1 MSTKYGPGKADGI
14 VDATKTAEQ
23 KRMLE
28 IELEAVGIRLNTT
41 PPDVVFRQK
50 SAGGITVCLSLLG
63 APMLMR

>member
-1 MSTKYGPGKADGI
+1 MMTADPT

-28 IELEAVGIRLNTT
+28 IELEAVGIRLNCK

-50 SAGGITVCLSLLG
+50 SAGGITVSWDVFV
-63 APMLMR
+63 RR

>member
-1 MSTKYGPGKADGI
+1 VGKADDV

-50 SAGGITVCLSLLG
+50 SAGGITVCPFLC
-63 APMLMR
+63 RYII